1 MLIPPE
7 ELRMAVGPFQ
17 DPEVYARTATEMVQS
32 MTRLAGLQPHH
43 AVLDVGC
50 GCGRVA
56 VALATFLEPRTSY
69 DGIDVDGSA
78 IRWCRENISKLYPRF
93 RFHVLDVLA
102 PPYNLGGRLSPSLAV
117 FPFADGSFDFA
128 LASSVF
134 THMLPEDTERYLTET
149 ARVLR
154 NGGRS
159 LMTFFLLNGE
169 SVAAI
174 RDRTTIFDF
183 SVDLGP
189 CRTIDAR
196 TPTEALAYD
205 EAFVVRLLGKIGFK
219 IVPPVTYGSWRR
231 ERSYLISQDAIVVE
245 KA

>member
-7 ELRMAVGPFQ
+7 ELRIAVGPFQ
-17 DPEVYARTATEMVQS
+17 DPEVYARTATEMVEL
-32 MTRLAGLQPHH
+32 MTKLAGLQPHH

-56 VALATFLEPRTSY
+56 AALANFLEPPTSY
-69 DGIDVDGSA
+69 DGIDVDGPA
-78 IRWCRENISKLYPRF
+78 IRWCCENVSKLYPHF

-102 PPYNLGGRLSPSLAV
+102 PPYNPGGQLSPSLAA

-134 THMLPEDTERYLTET
+134 THMLTET

-154 NGGRS
+154 NGGR
-159 LMTFFLLNGE
+159 LLATFFLLDEE

-174 RDRTTIFDF
+174 RNRTTLFDF

-189 CRTIDAR
+189 CRTIDAQ

-205 EAFVVRLLGKIGFK
+205 ETFVTRLLGKVGFK
-219 IVPPVTYGSWRR
+219 IVPPITHGSWRR
-231 ERSYLISQDAIVVE
+231 ERSYLISQDAIVAE